1 VLPNSARI
9 KSSSDFARVTKSG
22 RRTTTDSLIAY
33 LLLNQSNSGSS
44 PISNSN
50 SNSKND
56 DNPKLG
62 LIISKSVGNSVV
74 RHRIARQIRHASFNY
89 LSLLPT
95 DSLLVIRAMKR
106 SNDAFTE
113 TKSLFE
119 KIVSTNK
126 NQVRA

>member
-1 VLPNSARI
+1 MLPNSARI

-44 PISNSN
+44 PSSN
-50 SNSKND
+50 SNSKNN

-95 DSLLVIRAMKR
+95 GSLLVIRAMKR

-113 TKSLFE
+113 TKALFE